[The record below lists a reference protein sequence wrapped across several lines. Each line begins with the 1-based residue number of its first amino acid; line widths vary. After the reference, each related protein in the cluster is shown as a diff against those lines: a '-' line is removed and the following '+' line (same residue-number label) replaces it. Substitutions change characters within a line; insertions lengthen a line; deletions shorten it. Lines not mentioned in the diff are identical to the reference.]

1 MRTCPACG
9 EENPEHARF
18 CLACG
23 TPLAEREAPWHE
35 ERRVITV
42 LFVDLVGFTARAEHL
57 DPEDVRAIL
66 TPYHECVRREIE
78 SFGGIVEKF
87 IGDAVMAVFG
97 APTAY
102 GDDAERALR
111 AAFAVR
117 ESVRQMNEDD
127 PKLELHLRLAAN
139 TGDAIVSLDARPAL
153 GEAMV
158 AGDVVNTASRLQ
170 QVAPLDGIVAGRET
184 YAATRAAIEFEPMAA
199 VEVKGKR
206 DPVEAWIALRAL
218 TAAGERPISGTM
230 IGRTRELNALRGI
243 WDQVA
248 AERTPHLVTVFG
260 PAGVGKTRLGLEFAR
275 TVEELGGRA
284 VRGRSLPYRESSAY
298 GAFATHVKQF
308 CRIFESDTVEVGLE
322 KLRTTTADLF
332 AAEEAAMV
340 AGHLAILLGYDTA
353 RQVEDRETL
362 FLSVRRFIEGV
373 AKDRPTMLVFED
385 VHWADTGLLQLIEFL
400 AAQLHDL
407 PLLVLALAR
416 PELLDSRPGWGGGL
430 LAYSAVR
437 LGPLTDEEAAEL
449 ARQRLPDL
457 AEDAVHERL
466 AALIETAG
474 GNALFVEQLAATM
487 AEAPP
492 STADVPLPT
501 TVKGLVAARLDALPT
516 TERRLLLDAAVG
528 GKVFWR
534 GALDTTD
541 DDAELGALLG
551 ALERRDLIRREAV
564 SSIENDEQYAF
575 THVLIRDVAYEL
587 LPRARRQQRH
597 ADLARFL
604 ERATAEVGEAT
615 AATARHWRDSGD
627 QARAI
632 DYFIAAA
639 EQAERGWAKEQALAL
654 YREALKL
661 VPAEEEAKRSLL
673 RRRVALADQAVYHLA
688 DARLLRR
695 SGPAAGSWPGRPS
708 SPSVS

>member
-1 MRTCPACG
+1 LSVRTCAVCG

-23 TPLAEREAPWHE
+23 TSFDEPRAPWRE
-35 ERRVITV
+35 ERRLITV
-42 LFVDLVGFTARAEHL
+42 LFVDLVGFTARAEQL

-66 TPYHECVRREIE
+66 TPYHDCVRREIE
-78 SFGGIVEKF
+78 SFGGVVEKF

-117 ESVRQMNEDD
+117 ESIRQMNADD
-127 PKLELHLRLAAN
+127 PKLELHLRLAVN
-139 TGDAIVSLDARPAL
+139 TGEAIVSLDARPAL

-170 QVAPLDGIVAGRET
+170 QVATLDGIVAGRET
-184 YAATRAAIEFEPMAA
+184 YAATRGTIEFEPLPP

-206 DPVEAWIALRAL
+206 DPVEAWIALQPL
-218 TAAGERPISGTM
+218 TAAGERPMSGAL
-230 IGRTRELNALRGI
+230 IGRSRELDALRGI
-243 WDQVA
+243 WERVA
-248 AERTPHLVTVFG
+248 AERTPYLVTVFG

-275 TVEELGGRA
+275 IAEGLGGRT

-298 GAFATHVKQF
+298 GAFAAHVKQF

-322 KLRTTTADLF
+322 KLHATAAELF
-332 AAEEAAMV
+332 AAEEAATV
-340 AGHLAILLGYDTA
+340 AAHLAILLGYDTE

-373 AKDRPTMLVFED
+373 AKERPTMLVFED
-385 VHWADTGLLQLIEFL
+385 VHWADAGLLQLIEFL

-407 PLLVLALAR
+407 PLLVLTLAR
-416 PELLDSRPGWGGGL
+416 PDLLDSRPGWGGGL

-457 AEDAVHERL
+457 AEDAVQERL
-466 AALIETAG
+466 AALVEIAG

-487 AEAPP
+487 AEAPA

-501 TVKGLVAARLDALPT
+501 TVKGLVAARLDALPAP
-516 TERRLLLDAAVG
+516 ERRLLLDAAVG

-534 GALDTTD
+534 GALQTTEND
-541 DDAELGALLG
+541 GELGELLG

-627 QARAI
+627 RARAI
-632 DYFIAAA
+632 DYFIPAA

-661 VPAEEEAKRSLL
+661 VPEEDEAMRSLL

-695 SGPAAGSWPGRPS
+695 SGPPAG
-708 SPSVS
+708 

>member
-1 MRTCPACG
+1 MRTCAVCG
-9 EENPEHARF
+9 EDNPEHARF

-23 TPLAEREAPWHE
+23 TSFEEPQAPWRE

-42 LFVDLVGFTARAEHL
+42 LFVDLVGFTARAEQL

-66 TPYHECVRREIE
+66 APYHDCLRREIE
-78 SFGGIVEKF
+78 SFGGVVEKF

-117 ESVRQMNEDD
+117 ESIRQMNADD
-127 PKLELHLRLAAN
+127 PKLELHLRLAVN
-139 TGDAIVSLDARPAL
+139 TGEAIVTLDARPAL

-184 YAATRAAIEFEPMAA
+184 YAATRGTIEFEPIPP
-199 VEVKGKR
+199 VEVKGKK
-206 DPVEAWIALRAL
+206 DPVEAWIAVRPL
-218 TAAGERPISGTM
+218 TAAGERPISGAM
-230 IGRTRELNALRGI
+230 IGRTRELDALRSI
-243 WDQVA
+243 WERVA
-248 AERTPHLVTVFG
+248 AERTPHLATVFG

-275 TVEELGGRA
+275 IAEGLGGRT

-298 GAFATHVKQF
+298 GAFAAHVKQF
-308 CRIFESDTVEVGLE
+308 CRIFESDSVEVGLE
-322 KLRTTTADLF
+322 KLHATTAELF
-332 AAEEAAMV
+332 TNEEAATV
-340 AGHLAILLGYDTA
+340 AGHLAILLGYSTA
-353 RQVEDRETL
+353 GEVQDRETL

-385 VHWADTGLLQLIEFL
+385 VHWADSGLLGLIEFL
-400 AAQLHDL
+400 AVQLHDL
-407 PLLVLALAR
+407 PLLVLTLAR
-416 PELLDSRPGWGGGL
+416 PELLDGRPGWGGGL
-430 LAYSAVR
+430 LGYSALQ

-449 ARQRLPDL
+449 ARQRLPDV
-457 AEDAVHERL
+457 AEDDRL
-466 AALIETAG
+466 AALLETAG
-474 GNALFVEQLAATM
+474 GNALFVEQLAATL
-487 AEAPP
+487 AEAPTP
-492 STADVPLPT
+492 TAHVPLPT
-501 TVKGLVAARLDALPT
+501 TVKGLVAARLDALPAP
-516 TERRLLLDAAVG
+516 ERNLLLDAAVG

-534 GALDTTD
+534 GALEVPRDG
-541 DDAELGALLG
+541 AELGELLA
-551 ALERRDLIRREAV
+551 ALERRDLVRREAV
-564 SSIENDEQYAF
+564 SSIEHDEQYAF

-604 ERATAEVGEAT
+604 EQATAEVGEAT
-615 AATARHWRDSGD
+615 AATARHWRDAGD
-627 QARAI
+627 RPRAI

-639 EQAERGWAKEQALAL
+639 EQAERGWAKEQGLEL

-661 VPAEEEAKRSLL
+661 VPEEDEALRSLL

-695 SGPAAGSWPGRPS
+695 AGPAAG
-708 SPSVS
+708 

>member
-1 MRTCPACG
+1 
-9 EENPEHARF
+9 
-18 CLACG
+18 
-23 TPLAEREAPWHE
+23 
-35 ERRVITV
+35 
-42 LFVDLVGFTARAEHL
+42 
-57 DPEDVRAIL
+57 
-66 TPYHECVRREIE
+66 
-78 SFGGIVEKF
+78 
-87 IGDAVMAVFG
+87 
-97 APTAY
+97 
-102 GDDAERALR
+102 
-111 AAFAVR
+111 
-117 ESVRQMNEDD
+117 
-127 PKLELHLRLAAN
+127 
-139 TGDAIVSLDARPAL
+139 
-153 GEAMV
+153 
-158 AGDVVNTASRLQ
+158 
-170 QVAPLDGIVAGRET
+170 
-184 YAATRAAIEFEPMAA
+184 
-199 VEVKGKR
+199 
-206 DPVEAWIALRAL
+206 
-218 TAAGERPISGTM
+218 
-230 IGRTRELNALRGI
+230 
-243 WDQVA
+243 
-248 AERTPHLVTVFG
+248 
-260 PAGVGKTRLGLEFAR
+260 
-275 TVEELGGRA
+275 
-284 VRGRSLPYRESSAY
+284 
-298 GAFATHVKQF
+298 
-308 CRIFESDTVEVGLE
+308 
-322 KLRTTTADLF
+322 
-332 AAEEAAMV
+332 V
-340 AGHLAILLGYDTA
+340 AGHLAILLGLDREGSVA
-353 RQVEDRETL
+353 DRETL
-362 FLSVRRFIEGV
+362 FFSVRRFIEAV
-373 AKDRPTMLVFED
+373 AGDRPTMLVFED

>member
-1 MRTCPACG
+1 MQTCPACG
-9 EENPEHARF
+9 EDNPERARF

-23 TPLAEREAPWHE
+23 TPLAERQAPWHE

-42 LFVDLVGFTARAEHL
+42 LFVDLVGFTARAEQL

-66 TPYHECVRREIE
+66 TPYHDRVRREIE
-78 SFGGIVEKF
+78 SFGGVVEKF

-117 ESVRQMNEDD
+117 ESVRQTNEDD
-127 PKLELHLRLAAN
+127 PELELHLRLAVN
-139 TGDAIVSLDARPAL
+139 TGEAIVSLDARPAL

-184 YAATRAAIEFEPMAA
+184 YAATRAAIEFEPMAP
-199 VEVKGKR
+199 VEVKGKT
-206 DPVEAWIALRAL
+206 DPVEVWIAIRAL
-218 TAAGERPISGTM
+218 TAAGERPISGAL
-230 IGRTRELNALRGI
+230 IGRTRELDALAGI
-243 WDQVA
+243 WDRVA

-260 PAGVGKTRLGLEFAR
+260 PAGVGKTRLGLEFTR
-275 TVEELGGRA
+275 IVEELGGRT

-298 GAFATHVKQF
+298 GAFAAHVKQF
-308 CRIFESDTVEVGLE
+308 CSIFESDTVELGLE
-322 KLRTTTADLF
+322 KLTTTTADMF
-332 AAEEAAMV
+332 APDEAATV
-340 AGHLAILLGYDTA
+340 ATHLAILLGYDTT

-385 VHWADTGLLQLIEFL
+385 VHWADAGLLLLIEFL

-407 PLLVLALAR
+407 PLLVLTLAR

-449 ARQRLPDL
+449 ARQRLPEL
-457 AEDAVHERL
+457 AEDAAHDRL
-466 AALIETAG
+466 AALLETAG

-492 STADVPLPT
+492 RTADVPLPT
-501 TVKGLVAARLDALPT
+501 TVKGLVAARLDALPAA
-516 TERRLLLDAAVG
+516 ERRLLLDAAVG

-534 GALDTTD
+534 GALETPEDG
-541 DDAELGALLG
+541 AELGELLG

-604 ERATAEVGEAT
+604 EQATAEVGEAT

-627 QARAI
+627 RGRAI
-632 DYFIAAA
+632 DYFVAAA

-661 VPAEEEAKRSLL
+661 VPQEDEAMRSLL

-695 SGPAAGSWPGRPS
+695 GGAS
-708 SPSVS
+708 

>member
-23 TPLAEREAPWHE
+23 TPLAERESPWHE

-218 TAAGERPISGTM
+218 TAAGERPISGTI

-243 WDQVA
+243 WDHVA

>member
-1 MRTCPACG
+1 MQTCPACG
-9 EENPEHARF
+9 EDNPERARF

-23 TPLAEREAPWHE
+23 TPLAERQAPWHE

-42 LFVDLVGFTARAEHL
+42 LFVDLVGFTARAEQL

-66 TPYHECVRREIE
+66 TPYHDRVRREIE
-78 SFGGIVEKF
+78 SFGGVVEKF

-117 ESVRQMNEDD
+117 ESVRQTNEDD
-127 PKLELHLRLAAN
+127 PELELHLRLAVN
-139 TGDAIVSLDARPAL
+139 TGEAIVSLDARPAL

-184 YAATRAAIEFEPMAA
+184 YAATRAAIEFEPMAP
-199 VEVKGKR
+199 VEVKGKT
-206 DPVEAWIALRAL
+206 DPVEVWIAIRAL
-218 TAAGERPISGTM
+218 TAAGERPISGAL
-230 IGRTRELNALRGI
+230 IGRTRELDALAGI
-243 WDQVA
+243 WDRVA

-260 PAGVGKTRLGLEFAR
+260 PAGVGKTRLGLEFTR
-275 TVEELGGRA
+275 IVEELGGRT

-298 GAFATHVKQF
+298 GAFAAHVKQF
-308 CRIFESDTVEVGLE
+308 CSIFESDTVELGLE
-322 KLRTTTADLF
+322 KLTTTTADMF
-332 AAEEAAMV
+332 ATDEAATV
-340 AGHLAILLGYDTA
+340 ATHLAILLGYDTT

-385 VHWADTGLLQLIEFL
+385 VHWADAGLLLLIEFL

-407 PLLVLALAR
+407 PLLVLTLAR

-449 ARQRLPDL
+449 ARQRLPEL
-457 AEDAVHERL
+457 AEDAAHDRL
-466 AALIETAG
+466 AALLETAG

-492 STADVPLPT
+492 RTADVPLPT
-501 TVKGLVAARLDALPT
+501 TVKGLVAARLDALPAA
-516 TERRLLLDAAVG
+516 ERRLLLDAAVG

-534 GALDTTD
+534 GALETPEDG
-541 DDAELGALLG
+541 AELGELLG

-604 ERATAEVGEAT
+604 EQATAEVGEAT

-627 QARAI
+627 RGRAI
-632 DYFIAAA
+632 DYFVAAA

-661 VPAEEEAKRSLL
+661 VPQEDEAMRSLL

-695 SGPAAGSWPGRPS
+695 GGAS
-708 SPSVS
+708 

>member
-322 KLRTTTADLF
+322 KLRTTTADMF